1 MTRGKQRTLDASL
14 DEDLYQLLTR
24 TELFRSLSA
33 GEFAEVFPQMEK
45 RKLAEGE
52 VLYAQGAHGTESDS
66 LFVCLEGL
74 LERFV
79 DGPKGRVKVDTLR
92 AGQHFGVTSVLDG
105 AARAT
110 TVAAGTEALI
120 YEIPKAAIAPLLEK
134 HEELQA
140 LLEESVKQAAKQVQ
154 TKQDEAQRAKQSK
167 AKGKKKTTMQKVM
180 QSFFPGFNKSD
191 KNQGDEGD
199 EQK

>member
-1 MTRGKQRTLDASL
+1 MQ
-14 DEDLYQLLTR
+14 
-24 TELFRSLSA
+24 
-33 GEFAEVFPQMEK
+33 K
-45 RKLAEGE
+45 RKLVEGE
-52 VLYAQGAHGTESDS
+52 LLYTQGTESDS

-79 DGPKGRVKVDTLR
+79 DGPKGRVKVNTLR
-92 AGQHFGVTSVLDG
+92 AGQHFGIASVLDSTP
-105 AARAT
+105 RAT
-110 TVAAGTEALI
+110 TVEAGTEALV
-120 YEIPKAAIAPLLEK
+120 YEIPKAAIGPVLEK
-134 HEELQA
+134 HNELRS
-140 LLEESVKQAAKQVQ
+140 LLEEGVKQAAKQVQ
-154 TKQDEAQRAKQSK
+154 VKQDERQRTKQSK